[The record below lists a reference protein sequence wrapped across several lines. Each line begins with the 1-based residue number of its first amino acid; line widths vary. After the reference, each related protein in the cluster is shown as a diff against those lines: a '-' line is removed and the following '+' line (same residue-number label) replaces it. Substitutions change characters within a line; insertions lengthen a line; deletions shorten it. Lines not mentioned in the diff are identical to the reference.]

1 MPSTKKFNLTLM
13 NKKKLKFF
21 FSLFFFLIFFFI
33 TYFVTPKLLNFSL
46 DSIKENLKN
55 NNNINISNI
64 SKVEYKIFPTPRL
77 SIPNSNFTIGEDI
90 IDISNSKLELILNIS
105 QILNFKKIDY
115 KKLIINRG
123 SIKINLDNINQLLPT
138 SVRDRKKLAFRKS
151 NLVFF
156 HKNKF
161 FFEITDALIKV
172 VKRGEKK
179 ELNINGNFLNNEIF
193 IKFNNLFKNKNS
205 LTLKIPKLDIRTK
218 FFFEKDNSDNYK
230 GSLNLEVF
238 NNFLK
243 FDFIKNK
250 EIKLINGFARSKL
263 VNTALEGKIAF
274 KPNFFSNLNFK
285 ISNLNIEKLL
295 PYIQKTYFSKDSNN
309 LSFIKKI
316 NGVFNFKSKFEGRII
331 NKNGEVKLEN
341 FKVGKNKS
349 FFLNANIIEFGKK
362 GKVQFSLIKTV
373 KYKKNL
379 SKKIEIIG
387 LLIPSNSKVIFEK
400 ILLNDIEL
408 TTTKTKEYENMFKN
422 ELIKNSLA
430 NILNEGKI
438 EKFLKDLL

>member
-1 MPSTKKFNLTLM
+1 
-13 NKKKLKFF
+13 
-21 FSLFFFLIFFFI
+21 
-33 TYFVTPKLLNFSL
+33 
-46 DSIKENLKN
+46 
-55 NNNINISNI
+55 
-64 SKVEYKIFPTPRL
+64 
-77 SIPNSNFTIGEDI
+77 
-90 IDISNSKLELILNIS
+90 
-105 QILNFKKIDY
+105 
-115 KKLIINRG
+115 
-123 SIKINLDNINQLLPT
+123 
-138 SVRDRKKLAFRKS
+138 
-151 NLVFF
+151 
-156 HKNKF
+156 
-161 FFEITDALIKV
+161 
-172 VKRGEKK
+172 
-179 ELNINGNFLNNEIF
+179 
-193 IKFNNLFKNKNS
+193 
-205 LTLKIPKLDIRTK
+205 
-218 FFFEKDNSDNYK
+218 
-230 GSLNLEVF
+230 LNLEVF